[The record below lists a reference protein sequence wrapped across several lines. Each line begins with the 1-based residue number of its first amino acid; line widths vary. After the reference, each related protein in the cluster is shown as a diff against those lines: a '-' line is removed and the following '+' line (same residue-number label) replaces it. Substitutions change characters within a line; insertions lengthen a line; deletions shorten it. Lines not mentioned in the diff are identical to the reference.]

1 MEAYEVESKGER
13 SQKYGYDAY
22 EVLWEVEQ
30 GQKYGYEVQSA
41 EMDSLVVV

>member
-13 SQKYGYDAY
+13 SQKYGYDA

-30 GQKYGYEVQSA
+30 SQKYGYGVQFA